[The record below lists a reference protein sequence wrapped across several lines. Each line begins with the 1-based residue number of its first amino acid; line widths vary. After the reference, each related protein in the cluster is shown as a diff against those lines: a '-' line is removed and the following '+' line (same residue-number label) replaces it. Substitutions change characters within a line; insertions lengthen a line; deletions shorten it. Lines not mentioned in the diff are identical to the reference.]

1 MGTADPLSDNELSDL
16 EIAARNYLMDA
27 FVYGEGLD
35 PGDPAIRDWL
45 LEQTVELGFQLSQ
58 ALQAYV
64 GFGLELPPGSCS

>member
-1 MGTADPLSDNELSDL
+1 MRSGDPISEK
-16 EIAARNYLMDA
+16 EISVLDIGPRNYLMEA

-45 LEQTVELGFQLSQ
+45 LEQTVKLGFQLSQ

-64 GFGLELPPGSCS
+64 GFGLELPPCSSS